1 MAQLLHLGGGGAG
14 EEGAARMLAAQ
25 HLAPARVA
33 DSRAFRQL
41 VLLAHKQIV
50 KKNYLKNNNNNN
62 LIIKFC

>member
-14 EEGAARMLAAQ
+14 EEGAARVLAAQ

-41 VLLAHKQIV
+41 VLLAHKQIIKMLF
-50 KKNYLKNNNNNN
+50 KK
-62 LIIKFC
+62 

>member
-50 KKNYLKNNNNNN
+50 KKKLFK
-62 LIIKFC
+62 K